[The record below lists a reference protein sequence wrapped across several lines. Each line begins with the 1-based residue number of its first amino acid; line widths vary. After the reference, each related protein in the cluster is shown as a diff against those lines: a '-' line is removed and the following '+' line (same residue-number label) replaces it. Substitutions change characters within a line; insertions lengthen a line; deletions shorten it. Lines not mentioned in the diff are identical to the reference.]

1 MDRIVMKNLI
11 IVIAVICYLPLGC
24 ASLTEKAKME
34 QFGRTLDA
42 YEAAMRISDLNAVCH
57 FVNPAEMSR
66 QDCLKRFGNIRMADS
81 RVTDTQ
87 VSKDRMKVHQEIEVS
102 YYFLDRYV
110 LKKMRYRQT
119 WQYLKDRDEWLLQN
133 GPPVFK

>member
-1 MDRIVMKNLI
+1 MKNLI

-24 ASLTEKAKME
+24 ASLAEKSKME

-57 FVNPAEMSR
+57 FVNPADMSR
-66 QDCLKRFGNIRMADS
+66 QDCLKRFGNIHLVDT
-81 RVTDTQ
+81 RVTDEQ

-102 YYFLDRYV
+102 YYFLDRYY

-119 WQYLKDRDEWLLQN
+119 WQYLKNRDHWMLQD
-133 GPPVFK
+133 GPPAFK